1 MAQAGRHRRPEPSE
15 VPNASGEPARAADA
29 SRAEETSRA
38 EDQSRAEGTSAD
50 ASRPAGAVAGVGRPT
65 PHTLALIAVPAA
77 VVGIA
82 SSLLLLGVSYL
93 AGQVQRFLWSWLPH
107 AVGTTGSAWYWILA
121 VLTVTGLAVGLVV
134 RYVPG
139 HAGPDPATLGLV
151 EPPMAVRI
159 LPGLLL
165 ATVFALAGGVSL
177 GPENPITATNVALA
191 CVLGARA
198 ASGVPLP
205 VWAGLAVGG
214 TVGAL
219 FGTPV
224 AAALILSEFLAG
236 GAGGTTEAG
245 GTSEV
250 DGAGGTAQLWDRLFG
265 PLVAAGAGS
274 LTALAFASPTLA
286 INLPPYPGLRAID
299 LLSGTV
305 IGVSAVA
312 LGLLLI
318 EVFGWAHRVFG
329 RVRAPVLRLTVA
341 GVVLGLLGIAGGQI
355 TLFKGLDQM
364 SVLADTVTTYTAGG
378 LLVVVAVKMAALAV
392 SAASGFRGGRIFPS
406 IFIGV
411 ALGLLAGTLVP
422 SVPMALAV
430 ATATLG
436 FLVAV
441 TRSGWLSLFV
451 AAALTNDVVL
461 FPLLCVVVLPVWLIA
476 TGRPE
481 LRAPKA
487 ALNPDAIA

>member
-1 MAQAGRHRRPEPSE
+1 MAQAGRHRRPEPGE
-15 VPNASGEPARAADA
+15 VPEASGETEHAADT
-29 SRAEETSRA
+29 SRAEETPS
-38 EDQSRAEGTSAD
+38 DTSND
-50 ASRPAGAVAGVGRPT
+50 AAGVGRPA

-77 VVGIA
+77 VVGIG

-107 AVGTTGSAWYWILA
+107 AVGTTGSAWYWILG

-159 LPGLLL
+159 LPSLLL
-165 ATVFALAGGVSL
+165 ATVFVLAGGVSL
-177 GPENPITATNVALA
+177 GPENPITTANVALA

-205 VWAGLAVGG
+205 VWAGLAIGG

-236 GAGGTTEAG
+236 GAGSKGTG
-245 GTSEV
+245 SNGTGSN
-250 DGAGGTAQLWDRLFG
+250 GTGSNRTGELWDRLFG

-274 LTALAFASPTLA
+274 LTTLAFASPTLA

-312 LGLLLI
+312 LGLLLV
-318 EVFGWAHRVFG
+318 EVFGWAHRVIG
-329 RVRAPVLRLTVA
+329 HLRAPVIRLTVA

-364 SVLADTVTTYTAGG
+364 AVLANTVTTYSAGG
-378 LLVVVAVKMAALAV
+378 LLVVAAVKIAALAL
-392 SAASGFRGGRIFPS
+392 SAASGFPGGRIFPS

-481 LRAPKA
+481 LRAPKPVE
-487 ALNPDAIA
+487 NPDVVAGTHRV

>member
-15 VPNASGEPARAADA
+15 LPGASDDRAH
-29 SRAEETSRA
+29 A
-38 EDQSRAEGTSAD
+38 EDPHAEGHARVD
-50 ASRPAGAVAGVGRPT
+50 DQARPEEATGGVGRPA
-65 PHTLALIAVPAA
+65 PHTLALLAVPAA
-77 VVGIA
+77 VVGIG

-107 AVGTTGSAWYWILA
+107 AVGTTGSAWYWILG

-139 HAGPDPATLGLV
+139 HAGPDPATLDLV

-191 CVLGARA
+191 CVLGARV

-205 VWAGLAVGG
+205 VWTGLAVGG

-236 GAGGTTEAG
+236 GANK
-245 GTSEV
+245 TSE
-250 DGAGGTAQLWDRLFG
+250 GGLWDRLFG
-265 PLVAAGAGS
+265 PLVAAGAGA
-274 LTALAFASPTLA
+274 LTTLAFASPTLA
-286 INLPPYPGLRAID
+286 INLPPYRGLRAID

-305 IGVSAVA
+305 IAVA
-312 LGLLLI
+312 AVTLGLLLI

-329 RVRAPVLRLTVA
+329 RLRATVLHLTVA

-392 SAASGFRGGRIFPS
+392 SAAGGFRGGRIFPS

-441 TRSGWLSLFV
+441 TRSGWLSLFM

-481 LRAPKA
+481 LRVPKPA
-487 ALNPDAIA
+487 ENPDAIAATHRV

>member
-1 MAQAGRHRRPEPSE
+1 
-15 VPNASGEPARAADA
+15 
-29 SRAEETSRA
+29 
-38 EDQSRAEGTSAD
+38 
-50 ASRPAGAVAGVGRPT
+50 
-65 PHTLALIAVPAA
+65 
-77 VVGIA
+77 
-82 SSLLLLGVSYL
+82 
-93 AGQVQRFLWSWLPH
+93 
-107 AVGTTGSAWYWILA
+107 
-121 VLTVTGLAVGLVV
+121 VTGLAVGLVV

-139 HAGPDPATLGLV
+139 HAGPNPATLGLV

-159 LPGLLL
+159 LPSLLL
-165 ATVFALAGGVSL
+165 ATVFMLAGGVSL
-177 GPENPITATNVALA
+177 GPENPITAANVALA
-191 CVLGARA
+191 CALGVRA

-224 AAALILSEFLAG
+224 AAALILSEFLASG
-236 GAGGTTEAG
+236 ESRAP
-245 GTSEV
+245 
-250 DGAGGTAQLWDRLFG
+250 LWDRLFG

-274 LTALAFASPTLA
+274 LATLAFGSPTLA

-305 IGVSAVA
+305 IAVSAVA

-318 EVFGWAHRVFG
+318 EVFEWVYRVFG
-329 RVRAPVLRLTVA
+329 RLRAPVLRLTVA

-364 SVLADTVTTYTAGG
+364 SVLANTVTTYTAGG
-378 LLVVVAVKMAALAV
+378 LLVVVAVKMAALAF
-392 SAASGFRGGRIFPS
+392 SAGSGFRGGRIFPS

-422 SVPMALAV
+422 AVPMALAV

-451 AAALTNDVVL
+451 AAALTNDPVL

-481 LRAPKA
+481 LRAPKPA
-487 ALNPDAIA
+487 QNPDAVAGTHRV

>member
-1 MAQAGRHRRPEPSE
+1 MPAHPLRPMAQAGRHRRPEPSE
-15 VPNASGEPARAADA
+15 MPDASAELVRAGETADA
-29 SRAEETSRA
+29 SHGA
-38 EDQSRAEGTSAD
+38 QS
-50 ASRPAGAVAGVGRPT
+50 AGAPDARPT
-65 PHTLALIAVPAA
+65 SHTLALIAIPAA
-77 VVGIA
+77 VVGIG
-82 SSLLLLGVSYL
+82 SSLLLLGIGYL

-107 AVGTTGSAWYWILA
+107 AIGISGSAWYWILG

-151 EPPMAVRI
+151 EPPMAPRI

-165 ATVFALAGGVSL
+165 AAVFALAGGVSL
-177 GPENPITATNVALA
+177 GPENPITAANVALA
-191 CVLGARA
+191 CALGARA
-198 ASGVPLP
+198 ARGVPVP
-205 VWAGLAVGG
+205 VWAGLAIGG

-224 AAALILSEFLAG
+224 AAALILSEFLAVG
-236 GAGGTTEAG
+236 GAAP
-245 GTSEV
+245 
-250 DGAGGTAQLWDRLFG
+250 LWDRLFG

-274 LTALAFASPTLA
+274 LTTLAFGSPTLA

-305 IGVSAVA
+305 VGVSAVV
-312 LGLLLI
+312 LGLLMI
-318 EVFGWAHRVFG
+318 EVFEWSHRTFT
-329 RVRAPVLRLTVA
+329 RLRSPVLRLSVA

-364 SVLADTVTTYTAGG
+364 AVLADTVAQYTSGG
-378 LLVVVAVKMAALAV
+378 LLVIVVVKMSALAV

-411 ALGLLAGTLVP
+411 ALGLLAATLVP

-430 ATATLG
+430 STATLG
-436 FLVAV
+436 FVVAV
-441 TRSGWLSLFV
+441 TRSGWLALFV
-451 AAALTNDVVL
+451 ATAVANDVVL
-461 FPLLCVVVLPVWLIA
+461 LPLLCVVVLPVWLIA

-481 LRAPKA
+481 LQAPKPA
-487 ALNPDAIA
+487 ENPDAIAGTQRV